1 MSNSFVD
8 SIATSSHLLEMH
20 SCLLFINSEHT
31 LIDKL
36 NNVTEVQPISLN
48 GIFYN
53 VKDTHQ
59 GGVSFDLVLKSLP
72 TYVEITMNHNGNFD
86 IYTKTTRGE
95 TEFKDET
102 VETLIN
108 FLHIF
113 YVNMVNDENKL
124 LLNAL
129 DKNTYRKIAKRMH
142 YRENYGEEI

>member
-1 MSNSFVD
+1 MEYAADDIN
-8 SIATSSHLLEMH
+8 IGYM
-20 SCLLFINSEHT
+20 SCLLFINNEHT

-36 NNVTEVQPISLN
+36 SNVTEVQPMQ
-48 GIFYN
+48 
-53 VKDTHQ
+53 HQ
-59 GGVSFDLVLKSLP
+59 GGVSFDLVLKSEP
-72 TYVEITMNHNGNFD
+72 TYVEITMNYDGNFN

-129 DKNTYRKIAKRMH
+129 DTNTYRKIAKRMH

>member
-1 MSNSFVD
+1 MEYAADDIN
-8 SIATSSHLLEMH
+8 IGYM
-20 SCLLFINSEHT
+20 SCLLFINNEHT

-36 NNVTEVQPISLN
+36 SNVTEVQPMQ
-48 GIFYN
+48 
-53 VKDTHQ
+53 HQ
-59 GGVSFDLVLKSLP
+59 GGVSFDLVLKSEP
-72 TYVEITMNHNGNFD
+72 TYVEITMNYDGNFN

-124 LLNAL
+124 LMNAL
-129 DKNTYRKIAKRMH
+129 DKTTYRKVAKRMH

>member
-1 MSNSFVD
+1 MEYAADDIN
-8 SIATSSHLLEMH
+8 IGYM
-20 SCLLFINSEHT
+20 SCLLFINNEHT

-36 NNVTEVQPISLN
+36 NNVSEVQPMQN
-48 GIFYN
+48 
-53 VKDTHQ
+53 Q

-113 YVNMVNDENKL
+113 YVNMVDDENKL

-142 YRENYGEEI
+142 YRENYGDDSAI

>member
-1 MSNSFVD
+1 MEYAADDIN
-8 SIATSSHLLEMH
+8 IGYM
-20 SCLLFINSEHT
+20 SCLLFINNEHT

-36 NNVTEVQPISLN
+36 SNVTEVQPMQ
-48 GIFYN
+48 
-53 VKDTHQ
+53 HQ
-59 GGVSFDLVLKSLP
+59 GGVSFDLVLKSEP
-72 TYVEITMNHNGNFD
+72 TYVEITMNYDGNFN

-113 YVNMVNDENKL
+113 YVNMVDDENKL

-142 YRENYGEEI
+142 YRENYGDDSAI

>member
-1 MSNSFVD
+1 MEYAADDIN
-8 SIATSSHLLEMH
+8 IGYM
-20 SCLLFINSEHT
+20 SCLLFINNEHT

-36 NNVTEVQPISLN
+36 SNVTEVQPMQ
-48 GIFYN
+48 
-53 VKDTHQ
+53 HQ
-59 GGVSFDLVLKSLP
+59 GGVSFDLVLKSMP
-72 TYVEITMNHNGNFD
+72 TYVEITMNYDGNFN

-113 YVNMVNDENKL
+113 YVNMVDDENKL

-129 DKNTYRKIAKRMH
+129 DKNTYRKAAKTMH
-142 YRENYGEEI
+142 YREMFGDDISGH

>member
-1 MSNSFVD
+1 MEYAADDIN
-8 SIATSSHLLEMH
+8 IGYI
-20 SCLLFINSEHT
+20 SCLLFINNEHT

-36 NNVTEVQPISLN
+36 SNVTEVQPMQ
-48 GIFYN
+48 
-53 VKDTHQ
+53 HQ
-59 GGVSFDLVLKSLP
+59 GGVSFDLVLKSMP
-72 TYVEITMNHNGNFD
+72 TYVEITMNYDGNFN
-86 IYTKTTRGE
+86 IYTKTTKGE

-129 DKNTYRKIAKRMH
+129 DKTTYRKVAKRMH
-142 YRENYGEEI
+142 YRENFGNDLSGD

>member
-1 MSNSFVD
+1 MEYAADDIN
-8 SIATSSHLLEMH
+8 IGYM
-20 SCLLFINSEHT
+20 SCLLFINNEHT

-36 NNVTEVQPISLN
+36 NNVSEVQPMQN
-48 GIFYN
+48 
-53 VKDTHQ
+53 Q

-113 YVNMVNDENKL
+113 YVNMVDDENKL

-129 DKNTYRKIAKRMH
+129 DKTTYRKVAKRMH

>member
-1 MSNSFVD
+1 MEYAADDIN
-8 SIATSSHLLEMH
+8 IGYM

-31 LIDKL
+31 LVDKL
-36 NNVTEVQPISLN
+36 SNVTEVQPMQ
-48 GIFYN
+48 
-53 VKDTHQ
+53 HQ
-59 GGVSFDLVLKSLP
+59 GGVSFDLVLKSEP
-72 TYVEITMNHNGNFD
+72 TYVEITMNYDGNFN

-124 LLNAL
+124 LMNAL
-129 DKNTYRKIAKRMH
+129 DKTTYRKVAKRMH
-142 YRENYGEEI
+142 YRENFGNDLSGD

>member
-1 MSNSFVD
+1 MEYAADDIN
-8 SIATSSHLLEMH
+8 IGYM

-36 NNVTEVQPISLN
+36 SNVTEVQPMQ
-48 GIFYN
+48 
-53 VKDTHQ
+53 HQ
-59 GGVSFDLVLKSLP
+59 GGVSFDLVLKSEP
-72 TYVEITMNHNGNFD
+72 TYVEITMNYDGNFN

-124 LLNAL
+124 LMNAL
-129 DKNTYRKIAKRMH
+129 DKTTYRKVAKRMH
-142 YRENYGEEI
+142 YRENFGNDLSGD

>member
-1 MSNSFVD
+1 MEYAADDIN
-8 SIATSSHLLEMH
+8 IGYM
-20 SCLLFINSEHT
+20 SCLLFINNEHT

-36 NNVTEVQPISLN
+36 SNVTEVQPMQ
-48 GIFYN
+48 
-53 VKDTHQ
+53 HQ
-59 GGVSFDLVLKSLP
+59 GGVSFDLVLKSEP
-72 TYVEITMNHNGNFD
+72 TYVEITMNYDGNFN
-86 IYTKTTRGE
+86 IYTKTTKGE

-129 DKNTYRKIAKRMH
+129 DKTTYRKVAKRMH
-142 YRENYGEEI
+142 YRENFGNDLSGD

>member
-1 MSNSFVD
+1 MSMEYAADDIN
-8 SIATSSHLLEMH
+8 IGYM

-36 NNVTEVQPISLN
+36 SNVTEVQPMQN
-48 GIFYN
+48 
-53 VKDTHQ
+53 Q
-59 GGVSFDLVLKSLP
+59 GGVSFDLVLKSEP
-72 TYVEITMNHNGNFD
+72 TYVEITMNYDGNFN

-124 LLNAL
+124 LMNAL
-129 DKNTYRKIAKRMH
+129 DKTTYRKVAKRMH
-142 YRENYGEEI
+142 YRENFGNDLSGD

>member
-1 MSNSFVD
+1 MEYAADDIN
-8 SIATSSHLLEMH
+8 IGYM
-20 SCLLFINSEHT
+20 SCLLFINNEHT

-36 NNVTEVQPISLN
+36 SNVTEVQPMQ
-48 GIFYN
+48 
-53 VKDTHQ
+53 HQ
-59 GGVSFDLVLKSLP
+59 GGVSFDLVLKSEP
-72 TYVEITMNHNGNFD
+72 TYVEITMNYDGNFN

>member
-1 MSNSFVD
+1 MEYAADDIN
-8 SIATSSHLLEMH
+8 IGYM
-20 SCLLFINSEHT
+20 SCLLFINNEHT

-36 NNVTEVQPISLN
+36 SNVTEVQPMQ
-48 GIFYN
+48 
-53 VKDTHQ
+53 HQ
-59 GGVSFDLVLKSLP
+59 GGVSFDLVLKSEP
-72 TYVEITMNHNGNFD
+72 TYVEITMNYDGNFN
-86 IYTKTTRGE
+86 IYTKTTKGE

-129 DKNTYRKIAKRMH
+129 DKNTYRKVAKRMH
-142 YRENYGEEI
+142 YRENFGNDLSGD

>member
-1 MSNSFVD
+1 MEYAADDIN
-8 SIATSSHLLEMH
+8 IGYM
-20 SCLLFINSEHT
+20 SCLLFINNEHT

-36 NNVTEVQPISLN
+36 SNVTEVQPMQ
-48 GIFYN
+48 
-53 VKDTHQ
+53 HQ

-72 TYVEITMNHNGNFD
+72 TYVEITMNYDGNFN

-124 LLNAL
+124 LMNAL
-129 DKNTYRKIAKRMH
+129 DKTTYRKVAKRMH